1 MKFNDLINNSENWI
15 KEKFEIINEQ
25 ITETKKEVNDKINLY
40 LESDAYEE
48 DLDEMLKSI
57 KSKFYKDVC
66 YNHVNERK
74 ERIELKLAQ
83 VCKKSAIAVGEGAI
97 AGAAST
103 ATIIPEPN
111 IVLTTAGA
119 GASAQVV
126 LISTSASMII
136 IRRSLNGH
144 KNRSY
149 SPT

>member
-66 YNHVNERK
+66 YNHVAERNER
-74 ERIELKLAQ
+74 INLKVNQ
-83 VCKKSAIAVGEGAI
+83 ITKKSLIAIGEGAVFGTVTVTK
-97 AGAAST
+97 AF
-103 ATIIPEPN
+103 PEPN
-111 IVLTTAGA
+111 TVATAAGI
-119 GASAQVV
+119 GASAQVTM
-126 LISTSASMII
+126 ISSSALKII
-136 IRRSLNGH
+136 LKRTINGRESTIY
-144 KNRSY
+144 N
-149 SPT
+149 PI